1 MTQSTPTSERTH
13 PVHKFAGAVLDALD
27 RLGDPVT
34 WSMTGDELAETI
46 TDLGRGL
53 ARLTGLQHQVVR
65 PGRRGR
71 PGC

>member
-13 PVHKFAGAVLDALD
+13 PVHKFAGAVLDAFA
-27 RLGDPVT
+27 RLGDPAT

-46 TDLGRGL
+46 TDLHHRL
-53 ARLTGLQHQVVR
+53 ARLTPCTLARGA
-65 PGRRGR
+65 GRRGR